1 MNLTAFSRHVC
12 IRDFAKTKTFTVMK
26 LTAIILLVGC
36 LQVSAAGYSQKVSIS
51 RKNASLE
58 TVFRDIKKQT
68 GYLFFYNAKILEAA
82 HEVNIDL
89 KDVPLTDALKETL
102 KGQPFTYSI
111 VNNTIVITY
120 NKEVAAPQINTL
132 VQVAEVRGK
141 VVDDKSGQP
150 VIGATIA
157 IKGAKQILASN
168 SKGEF
173 VIPYTAGM
181 TITVSSVGYES
192 EEIKVTDTS
201 YITVRLTL
209 KPEALDKTIVTGYQV
224 IKKDNFTGTAITV
237 SGEDLKKMNPQ
248 NMLQSIS
255 VYDPSFKIIENNIL
269 GSNPNSLPNITVRG
283 STALPSGAGDVL
295 SRDNLKSNVN
305 LPTFIMDGYEVSLEK
320 VYDLDINRVQSITV
334 LKDAAATAVYGSR
347 AANGVVVI
355 TTKAPKEGKLQVS
368 YNYELNVTSP
378 DLSDYHVL
386 NATDKL
392 EYERLAGLYD
402 QRHVAGA
409 SQDDLDALYYKRKEM
424 VVGGVNTYWL
434 SQPLKTAIGNKNSL
448 YIEGGTGT
456 MRYGLELRYQTSPG
470 VMKGS
475 GRDRYSAGLSL
486 SYNPGKK
493 ILFRNSLT
501 VTQVDAKESPY
512 GSFAS
517 YVSMNPYYPKTD
529 SAGNIIRVIDKWPGT
544 NLEHSGQVLN
554 PMYDATLASFN
565 RTKYLELIDALSLEW
580 SITNNL
586 RLRGLVSLTKTKTDQ
601 DAFTSPLAN
610 QFFYYSTQDIKKR
623 GQYTYGNDDRT
634 AVDGNVMLNY
644 NKQLGGHF
652 INFALGSNIRSVIDD
667 YKAFTAIGFSNDRFT
682 NIGYANAYPEASTP
696 YSAYQQE
703 RLVGFLASLN
713 YTYRNKYL
721 LDFSFREDGS
731 SKFGKDNKMAPFGA
745 LGVGWNIHKEDFFRS
760 KVISQ
765 LKLRTGI
772 GVTGAVSFPP
782 DMAITTYNYYTSNW
796 YSTGVGA
803 SVNNIGNDSLQWQKT
818 QNFDVGLDL
827 GLLNDRIIISPRYYY
842 KYTKGMLS
850 DIILAPSTGSSTQK
864 ANLGD
869 VENYGAELNVRAVLY
884 RQKNWNISVF
894 ANMTANRNQV
904 KKISNSLKKYN
915 DNADTAQVGSMKGIP
930 LVRYAEGQSLDAIY
944 AVKSMGI
951 DPQNGREIF
960 MKKDGSLT
968 YDWDVKDNM
977 PIAVTTPKAEGY
989 FGASFSYKGF
999 MLNATFYTKFGGYLY
1014 NQTLVDRVENADPK
1028 QNVDQRV
1035 FAERWRTA
1043 GDKTFYKDIA
1053 NVDQTQ
1059 TTSRFVQKDN
1069 VLQVQSVYFSYD
1081 FDKKAIEKTGM
1092 KNLRL
1097 ALTANDVWRWSSVK
1111 TERGIDYPFARSVTF
1126 SLQTYF

>member
-1 MNLTAFSRHVC
+1 MNLTAFSGRVH
-12 IRDFAKTKTFTVMK
+12 IRDLAKNKIFTVMK

-36 LQVSAAGYSQKVSIS
+36 LQVSAAGYSQKVTIS

-58 TVFRDIKKQT
+58 TVFKDIKKQT
-68 GYLFFYNAKILEAA
+68 GYLFFYNAKILDAA
-82 HEVNIDL
+82 HEVNVDL
-89 KDVPLTDALKETL
+89 KDAPLTDALKETL
-102 KGQPFTYSI
+102 RGQPFTYSI

-120 NKEVAAPQINTL
+120 KKEEATPQVVAVSA
-132 VQVAEVRGK
+132 VSDVRGK
-141 VVDDKSGQP
+141 VLDDKTGQP
-150 VIGATIA
+150 VAGATISL
-157 IKGAKQILASN
+157 KNGKQIIASN
-168 SKGEF
+168 VKGEF
-173 VIPYTAGM
+173 AIPYTPGM

-192 EEIKVTDTS
+192 QEIKLNDSTFL
-201 YITVRLTL
+201 TVRLSL

-224 IKKDNFTGTAITV
+224 LKKDNFTGTAITV
-237 SGEDLKKMNPQ
+237 SGEDLKRMNPQ

-255 VYDPSFKIIENNIL
+255 VFDPSFKIVENNIV

-283 STALPSGAGDVL
+283 STALPSGANEVL

-320 VYDLDINRVQSITV
+320 VYDLDVNRVASITI

-355 TTKAPKEGKLQVS
+355 TTKAPKEGKLSVS

-386 NATDKL
+386 NAADKL
-392 EYERLAGLYD
+392 EYERLAGLYS
-402 QRHVAGA
+402 QSHVPGA
-409 SQDDLDALYYKRKEM
+409 SQDDLDKLYYQRKEM

-448 YIEGGTGT
+448 YIEGGTST

-493 ILFRNSLT
+493 ILFRNALT
-501 VTQVDAKESPY
+501 VTQVNAKESPY
-512 GSFAS
+512 GSFAD

-544 NLEHSGQVLN
+544 GLANDGQVLN
-554 PMYDATLASFN
+554 PMYNATLGSFN

-580 SITNNL
+580 NITNNL

-601 DAFTSPLAN
+601 DAFTSPFAN
-610 QFFYYSTQDIKKR
+610 EFYYYSPQDIKKR
-623 GQYTYGNDDRT
+623 GRYTYGNEDMT
-634 AVDGNVMLNY
+634 AVDGNIMLTY
-644 NKQLGGHF
+644 NKQLNGHYF
-652 INFALGSNIRSVIDD
+652 NFAMGSNIRSVIDD
-667 YKAFTAIGFSNDRFT
+667 YKAFTAIGFSNDRFS
-682 NIGYANAYPEASTP
+682 NIGYANAYPESSTP
-696 YSAYQQE
+696 YSSYQQE
-703 RLVGFLASLN
+703 RLVGFLGTLN
-713 YTYRNKYL
+713 YTYKNRYL
-721 LDFSFREDGS
+721 MDFSFREDGS
-731 SKFGKDNKMAPFGA
+731 SKFGSDNKMAPFGA
-745 LGVGWNIHKEDFFRS
+745 LGIGWNIHKEDFFKS
-760 KVISQ
+760 NIFSQVKV
-765 LKLRTGI
+765 RAGV

-782 DMAITTYNYYTSNW
+782 DMAITTYNYYTNNW

-803 SVNNIGNDSLQWQKT
+803 AVNNIGNNNLQWQKT

-827 GLLNDRIIISPRYYY
+827 GLLKDRIIISPRYYY

-869 VENYGAELNVRAVLY
+869 VENYGAELNIRAVLY

-904 KKISNSLKKYN
+904 TKISNSLKKYN
-915 DNADTAQVGSMKGIP
+915 DNADTAQVGSMKGVP

-944 AVKSMGI
+944 AVRSMGI
-951 DPQNGREIF
+951 DPQNGREIY
-960 MKKDGSLT
+960 MKKDGTLT
-968 YDWDVKDNM
+968 YDWDVKDNV

-989 FGASFSYKGF
+989 FGTSLSYKGF
-999 MLNATFYTKFGGYLY
+999 MLNATFYTRFGGYLY

-1028 QNVDQRV
+1028 KNVDQRV
-1035 FAERWRTA
+1035 FDNRWKQP
-1043 GDKTFYKDIA
+1043 GDRTFYKDIA
-1053 NVDQTQ
+1053 NQDQTQ
-1059 TTSRFVQKDN
+1059 TTSRFIQKDN
-1069 VLQVQSVYFSYD
+1069 VVQLQSLYFSYD
-1081 FDKKAIEKTGM
+1081 FDKRVFEKIGM
-1092 KNLRL
+1092 RNLRI
-1097 ALTANDVWRWSSVK
+1097 ALTANDVWRWSSIRA
-1111 TERGIDYPFARSVTF
+1111 ERGIDYPFARSFTF